1 MRNDPLDHAETMD
14 VSGSRR
20 GRRAD
25 AGETT
30 QAGLEALDV
39 LLPGSE
45 ESASHSQPRRGRRR
59 RTLWTLL
66 LLLLLVLLLLWFCR

>member
-20 GRRAD
+20 GRPTD

-39 LLPGSE
+39 LLPDSK
-45 ESASHSQPRRGRRR
+45 ESARHPQPHRSRRR
-59 RTLWTLL
+59 RTLWPLL
-66 LLLLLVLLLLWFCR
+66 LLLLLALLLRWFYR